1 MCNSINSFFNNLFN
15 ILLLID
21 KNMLISGGKD
31 GIKFWNNYNYELI
44 TYINKLNVGIQ
55 IIL

>member
-1 MCNSINSFFNNLFN
+1 MYNSINSFFNNLFN
-15 ILLLID
+15 ILLLK